1 MRIKAVFFDM
11 GGVLLPLFPEKCM
24 DAYRELAGFTDIEKY
39 LDPCH
44 QHGIFLD
51 IEAGRME
58 LDTFFKECLSH
69 CRPGTTIE
77 TLYRCQEQFFGTPQ
91 QEDVSLVKELAQKYD
106 VFMLSN
112 NNAFSMQMH
121 VPNFENAGLPLQ
133 TSFKKLFFSH
143 EMKLLKPHPE
153 IYLQAINGSGYK
165 ADECLFIDDSQ
176 RNVDGALAVG
186 MHAVL
191 YRPGA
196 ESLRTLVY
204 DTLSELNS

>member
-1 MRIKAVFFDM
+1 MIKAIFFDM

-24 DAYRELAGFTDIEKY
+24 EAYRQLAGFKDIADY

-51 IEAGRME
+51 IEAGRMD
-58 LDTFFKECLSH
+58 LDTFFAECLKH

-77 TLYRCQEQFFGTPQ
+77 TLYRCQEHFFGTPKAD
-91 QEDVSLVKELAQKYD
+91 DVTLVKELAQKYD

-121 VPNFENAGLPLQ
+121 IPNFENAGLPLG

-143 EMKLLKPHPE
+143 EMKLLKPYPE
-153 IYLQAINGSGYK
+153 IYARAIEESGHP
-165 ADECLFIDDSQ
+165 ADECLFVDDSQ
-176 RNVDGALAVG
+176 RNVDGGNAAG

-191 YRPGA
+191 LKPGA
-196 ESLRTLVY
+196 SLRDLVY
-204 DTLSELNS
+204 ANL